1 MTADASGEHGLVRG
15 WRECDQREQV
25 KEGRTA
31 LWRRRESMILND
43 RHQGA
48 LRCMGPREGA
58 GCFPWHGGNRR
69 NGPVRTGR
77 GKDFQMGS

>member
-1 MTADASGEHGLVRG
+1 MSSESRSRKGAQPYGEGVS
-15 WRECDQREQV
+15 
-25 KEGRTA
+25 
-31 LWRRRESMILND
+31 ESMILND

-69 NGPVRTGR
+69 NGPVRTGC